1 MDKREGGGSHN
12 WGTFEDE
19 MKAEEDKNNVS
30 TDAEKTESGDK
41 PEGEKEK
48 DGAPEEPREE
58 EPKTFTLDEWKKQQA
73 KKEEPKFN
81 TRKAGEGSDMDPKW
95 KKGLAYKKEREN
107 VHDDEDDEGG
117 DPHTYC
123 LSALGWAGGYQLL
136 ENSNP
141 LGQIKNLGI
150 IPDSARIRHPI
161 HGLETLLVI
170 FILIYYP
177 KI

>member
-48 DGAPEEPREE
+48 EGAPEEPREE

-73 KKEEPKFN
+73 KKDDKPKFN
-81 TRKAGEGSDMDPKW
+81 TRKAGEGSDIDPKW
-95 KKGLAYKKEREN
+95 KKTYAYKKEKET
-107 VHDDEDDEGG
+107 VHDDDDDEVIGRPNSAFG
-117 DPHTYC
+117 RGRSLGRGHDSKDSGTLSSTFLNQSITHT
-123 LSALGWAGGYQLL
+123 LKFQLR
-136 ENSNP
+136 NP
-141 LGQIKNLGI
+141 
-150 IPDSARIRHPI
+150 
-161 HGLETLLVI
+161 
-170 FILIYYP
+170 
-177 KI
+177 

>member
-41 PEGEKEK
+41 PEGEKEGGK

-73 KKEEPKFN
+73 KKNEPKFN
-81 TRKAGEGSDMDPKW
+81 TRKAGEGSDLDPKW
-95 KKGLAYKKEREN
+95 KKGMAYKKEREN
-107 VHDDEDDEGG
+107 VHDDDDDEVSEVEDD
-117 DPHTYC
+117 TS
-123 LSALGWAGGYQLL
+123 LLALGWAGG
-136 ENSNP
+136 
-141 LGQIKNLGI
+141 
-150 IPDSARIRHPI
+150 
-161 HGLETLLVI
+161 
-170 FILIYYP
+170 
-177 KI
+177 